1 MNVDGA
7 QREVPIM
14 EASETDGSAKETSEP
29 WWATDPEIEAIRQ
42 QMMDEFGPGST
53 RPAEPQAPESPDP
66 VLVEVLSGASTRE
79 LSDARDGLHR
89 ARRRYAEAV
98 GTARAAGLSWGE
110 IGNVLGVS
118 RQALHRRFGDL
129 DRVD

>member
-1 MNVDGA
+1 
-7 QREVPIM
+7 M
-14 EASETDGSAKETSEP
+14 EASEP

-42 QMMDEFGPGST
+42 QMMDEFGPDST

-118 RQALHRRFGDL
+118 RQALHRRFGGL